1 MKALVLTG
9 KERVEMQ
16 DVPAPRPA
24 AGEVLLR
31 VLTAGI
37 CGSDIH
43 GFLGHSP
50 RRKPGLILG
59 HEAVGV
65 VAGTGAGVKNFK
77 QGQRVYVNPLITC
90 GKCEACASG
99 KENCC
104 ASWRLLGM
112 DRVHGAYA
120 EFVAVPASQL
130 RAIPDEVSDERAVW
144 AEPLANIV
152 HCFRISMGE
161 KPRSMAILGAGTM
174 GCLATT
180 VAVAQG
186 IEKIILVDKNRERL
200 VAAGEIGA
208 HHGLRGDVIAH
219 ALKIRELTNQS
230 GVDYVLD
237 AVGVSAMRRLAL
249 DICKRGG
256 RIAFLGMGENES
268 RLPFVDMI
276 RNEQTIFTSFAYTPA
291 DFAESVRL
299 IESGTGPLL
308 KWMETRP
315 LEDGQESFLKMTHNP
330 GGVLKLLFRI

>member
-1 MKALVLTG
+1 MQALVLTG

-16 DVPAPRPA
+16 EMPSPRAGP
-24 AGEVLLR
+24 GEVLLK
-31 VLTAGI
+31 VSTAGI

-65 VAGTGAGVKNFK
+65 VAELGPNVKNPPT
-77 QGQRVYVNPLITC
+77 GQRVYVNPLISC
-90 GKCEACASG
+90 GKCEACATG

-120 EFVAVPASQL
+120 EFVSVPATQL
-130 RAIPDEVSDERAVW
+130 RPIPDSVSDERAVW

-152 HCFRISMGE
+152 HCFRISINE

-174 GCLATT
+174 GALGLT
-180 VAVAQG
+180 VAKSRG
-186 IEKIILVDKNRERL
+186 IETIFVLDKNEARL
-200 VAAGEIGA
+200 AAAKEIGA
-208 HHGLRGDVIAH
+208 DLAINVDKEDAKARIG
-219 ALKIRELTNQS
+219 S
-230 GVDYVLD
+230 VDYVFD
-237 AVGVSAMRRLAL
+237 AVGISSMRRLAL
-249 DICKRGG
+249 DIAKRGG
-256 RIAFLGMGENES
+256 RIAFLGMGENETS
-268 RLPFVDMI
+268 LPFVDMI
-276 RNEQTIFTSFAYTPA
+276 RNEQAIFTSFAYTPA

-308 KWMETRP
+308 KWIEKRK
-315 LEDGQESFLKMTHNP
+315 LSDGQEAFSKMTHNP
-330 GGVLKLLFRI
+330 GFTLKLLFDIGNGS

>member
-9 KERVEMQ
+9 KERVEVQEM
-16 DVPAPRPA
+16 PAPQAA

-31 VLTAGI
+31 VSTAGI

-65 VAGTGAGVKNFK
+65 VAELGPGVKNLRM
-77 QGQRVYVNPLITC
+77 GQRVYVNPLISC
-90 GKCEACASG
+90 GKCEACLSG

-104 ASWRLLGM
+104 VSWRLLGM

-130 RAIPDEVSDERAVW
+130 RPIPDEVSDQRAVW

-152 HCFRISMGE
+152 HCFRISMNE
-161 KPRSMAILGAGTM
+161 KPKSMAILGAGTM
-174 GCLATT
+174 GALGLT
-180 VAVAQG
+180 VAKSRG
-186 IEKIILVDKNRERL
+186 IEKVVVVDKNEARL
-200 VAAGEIGA
+200 DAANQIGA
-208 HHGLRGDVIAH
+208 DAAINIDRQDAKAQIGA
-219 ALKIRELTNQS
+219 
-230 GVDYVLD
+230 VDYIFD
-237 AVGVSAMRRLAL
+237 AVGVSSMRRLAL

-268 RLPFVDMI
+268 SLPFIDMI
-276 RNEQTIFTSFAYTPA
+276 RNEQAIFTSFAYTPA

-308 KWMETRP
+308 KWTEHRK
-315 LEDGQESFLKMTHNP
+315 LDEGQESFSKMAHNP
-330 GGVLKLLFRI
+330 AGTLKLLFNIGASA

>member
-1 MKALVLTG
+1 MKALVLVG

-31 VLTAGI
+31 VSTAGI

-65 VAGTGAGVKNFK
+65 VAELGAGEKSFRT
-77 QGQRVYVNPLITC
+77 GQRVYVNPLISC

-104 ASWRLLGM
+104 ANWRLLGM

-120 EFVAVPASQL
+120 EVVAVPSSQL
-130 RAIPDEVSDERAVW
+130 RAIPDSVSDERAVW

-152 HCFRISMGE
+152 HCFRISMSE

-174 GCLATT
+174 GALGLT
-180 VAVAQG
+180 VAKARG
-186 IEKIILVDKNRERL
+186 IEKVVVVDKNEARL
-200 VAAGEIGA
+200 KAAKEIGA
-208 HHGLRGDVIAH
+208 DAVINVDRENARE
-219 ALKIRELTNQS
+219 KIGT
-230 GVDYVLD
+230 VDYVFD
-237 AVGVSAMRRLAL
+237 AVGVSSMRRLAL
-249 DICKRGG
+249 EVCKRGG
-256 RIAFLGMGENES
+256 RIGFLGMGENETS
-268 RLPFVDMI
+268 LPFIDMI
-276 RNEQTIFTSFAYTPA
+276 RNEQAIFTSFAYTPA

-308 KWMETRP
+308 QWTESRR
-315 LEDGQESFLKMTHNP
+315 LEEGQESFLKMSHDPQGT
-330 GGVLKLLFRI
+330 LKLLLKI

>member
-16 DVPAPRPA
+16 EVPAPQPA

-31 VLTAGI
+31 VSTAGI

-65 VAGTGAGVKNFK
+65 IAELRTGVKNLRT
-77 QGQRVYVNPLITC
+77 GQRVYVNPLISC

-120 EFVAVPASQL
+120 EFVALPASQL
-130 RAIPDEVSDERAVW
+130 RAIPEKVSDERAVW

-152 HCFRISMGE
+152 HCFRISINE

-174 GCLATT
+174 GALGLTLAK
-180 VAVAQG
+180 ARG
-186 IEKIILVDKNRERL
+186 IEKVVIVDKNEARL
-200 VAAGEIGA
+200 NAASQIGA
-208 HHGLRGDVIAH
+208 DIVINVDRDNA
-219 ALKIRELTNQS
+219 KERIGT
-230 GVDYVLD
+230 VDYIFD
-237 AVGVSAMRRLAL
+237 AVGVSSMRRLSL

-256 RIAFLGMGENES
+256 RIGFLGMGENETS
-268 RLPFVDMI
+268 LPFIDMI
-276 RNEQTIFTSFAYTPA
+276 RNEQAIFTSFAYTPA

-315 LEDGQESFLKMTHNP
+315 LEEGQESFLKMTHNP
-330 GGVLKLLFRI
+330 GGTLKLLLRI

>member
-16 DVPAPRPA
+16 EVPAPRPA

-59 HEAVGV
+59 HEAVGIV
-65 VAGTGAGVKNFK
+65 QELAAGVKNLRV
-77 QGQRVYVNPLITC
+77 GQRVYVNPLISC
-90 GKCEACASG
+90 GKCDACLSG

-120 EFVAVPASQL
+120 EFVAVPSSQL
-130 RAIPDEVSDERAVW
+130 RTIPDSVSDERAVW

-152 HCFRISMGE
+152 HCFRISMSE
-161 KPRSMAILGAGTM
+161 KPKSMAILGAGTM
-174 GCLATT
+174 GALGLT
-180 VAVAQG
+180 VAKARG
-186 IEKIILVDKNRERL
+186 IEKIVVVDKNEARL
-200 VAAGEIGA
+200 KAAKEIGA
-208 HHGLRGDVIAH
+208 DVVINVDREDAKE
-219 ALKIRELTNQS
+219 KIGT
-230 GVDYVLD
+230 VDYVFD
-237 AVGVSAMRRLAL
+237 AVGVSSMRRLAL
-249 DICKRGG
+249 QACKRGG
-256 RIAFLGMGENES
+256 RIAFLGMGENETT
-268 RLPFVDMI
+268 LPFIDMI
-276 RNEQTIFTSFAYTPA
+276 RNEQAIFTSFAYTPA

-299 IESGTGPLL
+299 IEAGDAPPDRWT
-308 KWMETRP
+308 EIRP
-315 LEDGQESFLKMTHNP
+315 LSSGQESFMKMAHDP
-330 GGVLKLLFRI
+330 GSTLKLLFNIGMRP

>member
-16 DVPAPRPA
+16 EVPAPQPA

-31 VLTAGI
+31 VSTAGI

-65 VAGTGAGVKNFK
+65 IAELRTGVKNLRT
-77 QGQRVYVNPLITC
+77 GQRVYVNPLISC

-130 RAIPDEVSDERAVW
+130 RAIPEKVSDERAVW

-152 HCFRISMGE
+152 RCFRISMNE

-174 GCLATT
+174 GALGLTLAK
-180 VAVAQG
+180 ARG
-186 IEKIILVDKNRERL
+186 IEKVVIVDKNEARL
-200 VAAGEIGA
+200 NAASQIGA
-208 HHGLRGDVIAH
+208 DIVINVDRDSAKE
-219 ALKIRELTNQS
+219 KIGT
-230 GVDYVLD
+230 VDYVFD
-237 AVGVSAMRRLAL
+237 AVGVSSMRRLSL

-256 RIAFLGMGENES
+256 RIGFLGMGENETT
-268 RLPFVDMI
+268 LPFIDMI
-276 RNEQTIFTSFAYTPA
+276 RNEQAIFTSFAYTPA

-299 IESGTGPLL
+299 IESGCGPLL
-308 KWMETRP
+308 KWMETRN
-315 LEDGQESFLKMTHNP
+315 LEEGQESFLKMAREP
-330 GGVLKLLFRI
+330 GGVLKLLFKI

>member
-9 KERVEMQ
+9 KEKVEIQ
-16 DVPAPRPA
+16 EVARPRA
-24 AGEVLLR
+24 AEGEVLLR
-31 VLTAGI
+31 VSTAGI

-65 VAGTGAGVKNFK
+65 VSEVGPGVKNFRE
-77 QGQRVYVNPLITC
+77 GQRVYVNPLISC

-99 KENCC
+99 RENCC

-120 EFVAVPASQL
+120 EFVAVPSSQL
-130 RAIPDEVSDERAVW
+130 RAIPEGVSDERAVW

-152 HCFRISMGE
+152 HCFRISMNE
-161 KPRSMAILGAGTM
+161 KPKAMAILGAGTM
-174 GCLATT
+174 GSLGVTLAK
-180 VAVAQG
+180 ARG
-186 IEKIILVDKNRERL
+186 IAKVIVVDKNEARL
-200 VAAGEIGA
+200 AAAKQIGA
-208 HHGLRGDVIAH
+208 DVAINVDVGNAKEQIG
-219 ALKIRELTNQS
+219 A
-230 GVDYVLD
+230 VDYVFD
-237 AVGVSAMRRLAL
+237 AVGVTAMRRLSL
-249 DICKRGG
+249 DVCKRGG

-268 RLPFVDMI
+268 SLPFVDMI
-276 RNEQTIFTSFAYTPA
+276 RNEQAIFTSFAYTPA

-308 KWMETRP
+308 KWMETQP
-315 LEDGQESFLKMTHNP
+315 LEQGQEAFLKMTHDP
-330 GGVLKLLFRI
+330 GGTLKLVLVI

>member
-9 KERVEMQ
+9 KEKVEIQ
-16 DVPAPRPA
+16 EVARPRA
-24 AGEVLLR
+24 AEGEVLLR
-31 VLTAGI
+31 VSTAGI

-65 VAGTGAGVKNFK
+65 VSEVGPGVKNFRE
-77 QGQRVYVNPLITC
+77 GQRVYVNPLISC

-99 KENCC
+99 RENCC

-120 EFVAVPASQL
+120 EFVAVPSSQL
-130 RAIPDEVSDERAVW
+130 RAIPDGVSDERAVW

-152 HCFRISMGE
+152 HCFRISMNE
-161 KPRSMAILGAGTM
+161 KPKAMAILGAGTM
-174 GCLATT
+174 GSLGVTLAK
-180 VAVAQG
+180 ARG
-186 IEKIILVDKNRERL
+186 IAKVIVVDKNEARL
-200 VAAGEIGA
+200 AAAKQIGA
-208 HHGLRGDVIAH
+208 DVAINVDVGNAKEQIG
-219 ALKIRELTNQS
+219 A
-230 GVDYVLD
+230 VDYVFD
-237 AVGVSAMRRLAL
+237 AVGVTAMRRLSL
-249 DICKRGG
+249 DVCKRGG

-268 RLPFVDMI
+268 SLPFVDMI
-276 RNEQTIFTSFAYTPA
+276 RNEQAIFTSFAYTPA

-308 KWMETRP
+308 DWMETRP
-315 LEDGQESFLKMTHNP
+315 LEQGQEAFLKMTHDP
-330 GGVLKLLFRI
+330 GGVLKLLLVI

>member
-9 KERVEMQ
+9 KEKVEMQ
-16 DVPAPRPA
+16 EVPAPRPA

-31 VLTAGI
+31 ISTAGI
-37 CGSDIH
+37 CGSDVH

-65 VAGTGAGVKNFK
+65 VSELGAGVKTFRN
-77 QGQRVYVNPLITC
+77 GSRVYVNPLISC
-90 GKCEACASG
+90 GKCEACLGG

-120 EFVAVPASQL
+120 EFVVVPATQL
-130 RAIPDEVSDERAVW
+130 REIPDGVSDERAVW

-152 HCFRISMGE
+152 HCFRIWMNE
-161 KPRSMAILGAGTM
+161 KPRSMGILGAGTM
-174 GCLATT
+174 GALGLT
-180 VAVAQG
+180 VAKARG
-186 IEKIILVDKNRERL
+186 ISKIVVVDKNAARL
-200 VAAGEIGA
+200 AAAKEIGA
-208 HHGLRGDVIAH
+208 DEVINVDDHGQGAH
-219 ALKIRELTNQS
+219 ATLEK
-230 GVDYVLD
+230 VDYVFD
-237 AVGVSAMRRLAL
+237 AVGVSAMRRLSL

-268 RLPFVDMI
+268 SLPFVDMI
-276 RNEQTIFTSFAYTPA
+276 RNEQAIFTSFAYTPA

-299 IESGTGPLL
+299 IETGTGPLL

-315 LEDGQESFLKMTHNP
+315 LEEGQESFLKMTHDP
-330 GGVLKLLFRI
+330 GGTLKLLFRI

>member
-16 DVPAPRPA
+16 EVPAPQPA

-31 VLTAGI
+31 VSTAGI

-65 VAGTGAGVKNFK
+65 IAELRTGVKNLRT
-77 QGQRVYVNPLITC
+77 GQRVYVNPLISC

-130 RAIPDEVSDERAVW
+130 RAIPEKVSDERAVW

-152 HCFRISMGE
+152 HCFRISMNE

-174 GCLATT
+174 GALGLTLAK
-180 VAVAQG
+180 ARG
-186 IEKIILVDKNRERL
+186 IEKVVIVDKNEARL
-200 VAAGEIGA
+200 NAASQIGA
-208 HHGLRGDVIAH
+208 DIVINVDRENAKE
-219 ALKIRELTNQS
+219 KIGT
-230 GVDYVLD
+230 VDYVFD
-237 AVGVSAMRRLAL
+237 AVGVSSMRRLSL

-256 RIAFLGMGENES
+256 RIGFLGMGENETT
-268 RLPFVDMI
+268 LPFIDMI
-276 RNEQTIFTSFAYTPA
+276 RNEQAIFTSFAYTPA

-299 IESGTGPLL
+299 IESGCGPLL
-308 KWMETRP
+308 KWMETRN
-315 LEDGQESFLKMTHNP
+315 LEEGQESFLKMAREP
-330 GGVLKLLFRI
+330 GGVLKLLFKI